1 MILLTTKEMIEKL
14 KVSRTTLYLW
24 RKKGLPFKRIGT
36 QIRYDV
42 HEVEEWIEENNMF
55 DNAQK

>member
-1 MILLTTKEMIEKL
+1 MIEKL